1 MVMRA
6 ATASWASGPAAE
18 TVTCWPLVAP
28 RPITPSTLLASAVW
42 LPAVTDTAEA
52 NRPAATASAPAGVM
66 TCSQLADMT
75 CLLGRG
81 DDRLDVAARGGR
93 DRRGDR
99 ALDERRVGEQHAL
112 GVAMILEHRPDGEYR
127 AAQVRQHDHAGAAF
141 GVAEPAFHL
150 GRAGPEIA
158 VVGAPGRDDGHRA
171 AADLRGQVRRA
182 RGEFG
187 AMRDEDDSDGG
198 SGHGIS

>member
-52 NRPAATASAPAGVM
+52 NRPAATTSAPAGRACRSPARVM
-66 TCSQLADMT
+66 TCSQLAAIP

-81 DDRLDVAARGGR
+81 DHRLDVAARSGR

-99 ALDERRVGEQHAL
+99 A
-112 GVAMILEHRPDGEYR
+112 P
-127 AAQVRQHDHAGAAF
+127 
-141 GVAEPAFHL
+141 AEPR
-150 GRAGPEIA
+150 G
-158 VVGAPGRDDGHRA
+158 GA
-171 AADLRGQVRRA
+171 Q
-182 RGEFG
+182 
-187 AMRDEDDSDGG
+187 
-198 SGHGIS
+198 